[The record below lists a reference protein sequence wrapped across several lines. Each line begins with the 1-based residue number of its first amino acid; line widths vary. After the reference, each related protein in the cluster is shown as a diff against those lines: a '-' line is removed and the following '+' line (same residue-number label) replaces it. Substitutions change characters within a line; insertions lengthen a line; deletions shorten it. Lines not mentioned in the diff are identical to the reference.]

1 MRYVTGQI
9 KEPARI
15 PVQIKVLNNA
25 NATDTFNQ
33 FLKSATHLQQ
43 KIIHQ
48 KAEEDI
54 SNGGICPVGSFTTK
68 KLPLLKLS

>member
-1 MRYVTGQI
+1 M
-9 KEPARI
+9 
-15 PVQIKVLNNA
+15 QIKVLRNA
-25 NATDTFNQ
+25 NATDSFNQ

-48 KAEEDI
+48 KEDI
-54 SNGGICPVGSFTTK
+54 SNAGILPVGSFTTK